1 MLLRTTLKTPV
12 GALSLISREHIL
24 IAAGFTSQ
32 DELLS
37 SISNQDR
44 QLESKKVNQ
53 IPIISD
59 LVSDYFDG
67 DLRALDGIKV
77 DQEGEKFSQSAWRVM
92 RKISP
97 GKTLTYADL
106 AKRAGSE
113 DAVRAAG
120 SACARNLIALVVP
133 CHRIVKT
140 GGALGNYAYGL
151 KYMSSLLHRR
161 VRGEVHHFVGSGRRR
176 ATNLSPAT
184 SVPHSV
190 RRAAAL
196 RAVLLTFG
204 AFALRVMH
212 FVCLQ

>member
-32 DELLS
+32 DKLLA
-37 SISNQDR
+37 SISKQER
-44 QLESKKVNQ
+44 QLESKKVNK

-92 RKISP
+92 RKVSP
-97 GKTLTYADL
+97 GKTISYADL
-106 AKRAGSE
+106 AKRAGSD

-151 KYMSSLLHRR
+151 RYKELLLKHE
-161 VRGEVHHFVGSGRRR
+161 G
-176 ATNLSPAT
+176 
-184 SVPHSV
+184 
-190 RRAAAL
+190 AL
-196 RAVLLTFG
+196 
-204 AFALRVMH
+204 
-212 FVCLQ
+212 

>member
-37 SISNQDR
+37 SISKQDR
-44 QLESKKVNQ
+44 QLESKKVSQ

-92 RKISP
+92 RKIAP
-97 GKTLTYADL
+97 GITLTYADL

-151 KYMSSLLHRR
+151 KYKQWLLSHE
-161 VRGEVHHFVGSGRRR
+161 G
-176 ATNLSPAT
+176 
-184 SVPHSV
+184 
-190 RRAAAL
+190 AL
-196 RAVLLTFG
+196 
-204 AFALRVMH
+204 
-212 FVCLQ
+212 

>member
-37 SISNQDR
+37 SISKQDR
-44 QLESKKVNQ
+44 QLESKKVSQ

-97 GKTLTYADL
+97 GRTLTYADL
-106 AKRAGSE
+106 AKRAGSQ

-151 KYMSSLLHRR
+151 KYKQWLLSHE
-161 VRGEVHHFVGSGRRR
+161 G
-176 ATNLSPAT
+176 
-184 SVPHSV
+184 
-190 RRAAAL
+190 AL
-196 RAVLLTFG
+196 
-204 AFALRVMH
+204 
-212 FVCLQ
+212 